1 MIFFSFELDIILCL
15 FLQVSAVFTEFYDN
29 CYCVEKNSEGKIV
42 KINFNRLILCEATAS
57 VMEKCFAIL
66 GIETVEKM

>member
-1 MIFFSFELDIILCL
+1 MSDVV
-15 FLQVSAVFTEFYDN
+15 FLHQVSAVFTEFYDN

-42 KINFNRLILCEATAS
+42 KINVNRLMLCEATAM

-66 GIETVEKM
+66 GIDTVEKM

>member
-1 MIFFSFELDIILCL
+1 M
-15 FLQVSAVFTEFYDN
+15 FTEFYDN

-42 KINFNRLILCEATAS
+42 KINFNRLILCEATAA